1 MELLVTVEDVKN
13 ELDIDLAQELG
24 VQPRQANNYLLAKQ
38 EEVLTFIGGYAYY
51 GARQVQYYLT
61 VERCIGV
68 IKRAILIQIQALAER
83 RWVEFDTDARDNSQ
97 ISPRVK
103 RYLGANGLLFTGR
116 LPYYENKRC

>member
-38 EEVLTFIGGYAYY
+38 EEILTYIGNYAYY
-51 GARQVQYYLT
+51 GARQVQHYLT
-61 VERCIGV
+61 VERCVGV

-83 RWVEFDTDARDNSQ
+83 RWVEFDVADPKAQQ
-97 ISPRVK
+97 ISPRVA